1 MALSSPARRALEFG
15 ASEVLF
21 EVHRMLLQIEPAAD
35 EPRHVCIMT
44 QIGSLWLYDAWVGIL
59 AQAGIQL
66 RVTGVYCHQTPKAH
80 FTFQGRNAAPELGD
94 LLIVHEHLHPTSPR
108 RRALL
113 VQAKMASDGKPT
125 GTPNRPQEHL
135 YEYWPDF
142 RLRGHGGRGVG
153 ARFLD
158 GNRRLRRN
166 GRGSTYALI
175 EDAEMPI
182 GIHGHLCPS
191 VWRFAKPN
199 GKGLA
204 RHAALTLSDMVLGRS
219 GAGRPASIPTG
230 SLADPSQAGHLA
242 PNTPRDFHWSATVQE
257 LLNVTAAKALPAKMS
272 GPLVPFRGTTFGF
285 EQRGPSLNLA
295 GSGDLFLGGR
305 GHIPAEGAEE
315 GPEEGISIILIE
327 TSGDG
332 LDEPVRG

>member
-1 MALSSPARRALEFG
+1 MALSPPARRALEFG

-21 EVHRMLLQIEPAAD
+21 DVHRMLMQTEPTAD
-35 EPRHVCIMT
+35 EPRHVCVMT
-44 QIGSLWLYDAWVGIL
+44 QLGSLLLYHAWEGIL

-80 FTFQGRNAAPELGD
+80 FTFQGGKAAPELGD

-113 VQAKMASDGKPT
+113 VQAKMAAGGKPT
-125 GTPNRPQEHL
+125 GAPNKPQEHL
-135 YEYWPDF
+135 YEHWPDF
-142 RLRGHGGRGVG
+142 RLRGHGGRGKS

-158 GNRRLRRN
+158 GNRRLKPNR
-166 GRGSTYALI
+166 RGSTYALI
-175 EDAEMPI
+175 EDAGMPI
-182 GIHGHLCPS
+182 GIHGHLRPS

-199 GKGLA
+199 GKGQG

-219 GAGRPASIPTG
+219 GAGRRASIPTG
-230 SLADPSQAGHLA
+230 SLADPNEPGYLA
-242 PNTPRDFHWSATVQE
+242 PNNPRDFHWSATVQE
-257 LLNVTAAKALPAKMS
+257 LINVTAGKTLSANMQ
-272 GPLVPFRGTTFGF
+272 GPLVPDRGITFGF
-285 EQRGPSLNLA
+285 MQSGPSLRLA
-295 GSGDLFLGGR
+295 GSGDLFDGGR
-305 GHIPAEGAEE
+305 GDIPAEVVEE
-315 GPEEGISIILIE
+315 EPEDGISIILIE